1 MIFVLTLRDVE
12 AYSHDMLEVLA
23 VSTNEKQLNS
33 IARRLNQFKDVFSV
47 KEVIFPLFAEER
59 GFVNVAIHNDSDLNY
74 ALVETIFDD
83 TALKMFEH
91 GKKIK
96 MLEDNSGFQLKVFGS
111 DEPKVFKFHSMK
123 IYDSIPNSV
132 IKEIAKRELNI
143 DDFQQMF
150 SIKRKIDIGKKNG
163 QYYQDKEKFE
173 KLENL
178 L

>member
-12 AYSHDMLEVLA
+12 AYSHDILEVLA

-83 TALKMFEH
+83 TELKMFEH
-91 GKKIK
+91 GKKLK
-96 MLEDNSGFQLKVFGS
+96 MLEDNSGFQIKVFGS

-123 IYDSIPNSV
+123 IYDSIPNSIV
-132 IKEIAKRELNI
+132 KKIAKRELNI
-143 DDFQQMF
+143 DDFQQVF
-150 SIKRKIDIGKKNG
+150 SIKRKINIGKKNG
-163 QYYQDKEKFE
+163 QYYQNKERFE